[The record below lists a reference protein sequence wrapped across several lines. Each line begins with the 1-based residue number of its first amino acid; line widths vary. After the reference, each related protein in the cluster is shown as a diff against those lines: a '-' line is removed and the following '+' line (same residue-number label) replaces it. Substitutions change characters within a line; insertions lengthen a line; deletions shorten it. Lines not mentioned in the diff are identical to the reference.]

1 MRKRVFLSPSPTF
14 HVDPVPLVSSEEDM
28 PVPSPSKEAGVHS
41 IPAPTV
47 SLLHSPLHVRWQGS
61 TSTSPSARKEEVILL
76 RWEGIQ
82 IASASSCPLLVKC
95 RCHRASTSPGL
106 GKGKG
111 HGGKTGAGWGQ
122 DGGRAGDKAIGVNVV
137 ISQSEHPVCYYL
149 VLPCLVHLYIKN
161 CSNRMTLESCPLL
174 YSRSADFNPHLL
186 YHTPCNVNTSSVARA
201 ASKCLHLRH
210 FQTHETISS

>member
-14 HVDPVPLVSSEEDM
+14 HVDPVPLISSEEDM

-111 HGGKTGAGWGQ
+111 HGGKMGAGWGQ
-122 DGGRAGDKAIGVNVV
+122 GRR
-137 ISQSEHPVCYYL
+137 QSYWCECCNIPVGA
-149 VLPCLVHLYIKN
+149 
-161 CSNRMTLESCPLL
+161 SSMLL
-174 YSRSADFNPHLL
+174 FGAALSG
-186 YHTPCNVNTSSVARA
+186 TSVY
-201 ASKCLHLRH
+201 
-210 FQTHETISS
+210 